1 MLLNLRN
8 DSLTF
13 FLSLSL
19 VLSSVLAD
27 DSTSP
32 SADNY
37 IRVAAFSPDGKLL
50 ATGSED
56 RIIRV
61 SPQPLW
67 RHSVLA

>member
-1 MLLNLRN
+1 MIRTLNLVE
-8 DSLTF
+8 
-13 FLSLSL
+13 LSTNA
-19 VLSSVLAD
+19 VVCSVLAD
-27 DSTSP
+27 ETTNP
-32 SADNY
+32 TVDNY
-37 IRVAAFSPDGKLL
+37 IRVAMFSPDGKLL

>member
-1 MLLNLRN
+1 
-8 DSLTF
+8 
-13 FLSLSL
+13 
-19 VLSSVLAD
+19 LAD
-27 DSTSP
+27 ETTNP
-32 SADNY
+32 TVDNY
-37 IRVAAFSPDGKLL
+37 IRVAMFSPDGKLL